1 MKPMTNLVI
10 RQARE
15 TDCSLILDLIK
26 GLAEYEHALSE
37 VKTSVEDLH
46 SALFAENPKA
56 FALVCSIDDEP
67 VGFALY
73 FYNYST
79 WTGKFGLFLEDLYVS
94 VQHRGSGAGK
104 ALLQHLAKIAVDNDC
119 ARFEWNVLDW
129 NEPSI
134 KFYES
139 FGAKPQNEW
148 VGYRLAGEELKSF
161 AES

>member
-1 MKPMTNLVI
+1 MTNILI
-10 RQARE
+10 REARE
-15 TDCSLILDLIK
+15 TDCSLILDFIK
-26 GLAEYEHALSE
+26 GLAEYERALSE
-37 VKTSVEDLH
+37 VKTSEQDLR
-46 SALFAENPKA
+46 SALFAEHPKT
-56 FALVCSIDDEP
+56 FALICAIGDEP

-79 WTGKFGLFLEDLYVS
+79 WTGKLGLFLEDLYVS
-94 VQHRGSGAGK
+94 PQHRGSGAGK
-104 ALLQHLAKIAVDNDC
+104 ALLQYLAKIAVDNDC

-139 FGAKPQNEW
+139 FGAKPQSEW